1 MNSAIEERI
10 HNASSLAI
18 KIDTTPEK
26 DILFNTINN
35 DSDNASFEN
44 PVIGDSFSDFDDYN
58 DYEYYPSEVAL
69 TASIGL
75 NNVRTSTFNMSQ
87 EFVDD
92 DFDDYE
98 DFDDDNFNSNNE
110 VNHEL
115 YQTQKI

>member
-1 MNSAIEERI
+1 M
-10 HNASSLAI
+10 
-18 KIDTTPEK
+18 
-26 DILFNTINN
+26 
-35 DSDNASFEN
+35 
-44 PVIGDSFSDFDDYN
+44 
-58 DYEYYPSEVAL
+58 

-115 YQTQKI
+115 DAYDAITHPINEFFDISSIKDRPDSPIKTCYQCPSCKFKLWGRKNLKVGCLTCGSELNVIKEGT